1 MSDPAAQPVSG
12 TAPKHAPKQD
22 AGAGCVLLTED
33 RGAVRILRL
42 NRPNKLN
49 ALNTVLTQALL
60 DALLAADAE
69 DGVRAI
75 VLAGE
80 GRGFCAGA
88 DLAEFK
94 DLTPAQQHLVVRRA
108 HLTCRT
114 QSVMQKLGKP
124 VVSAVHGVAVGG
136 GAGLAIG
143 CDMAVAGTDLR
154 FGYPELKHHIVPALV
169 MTGLQRQ
176 LGAKLAFELI
186 SLGRLLGAEEA
197 RAAGLFNRVVAPDG
211 VLDEALGIAEAW
223 AAASPAAMAAAKG
236 LFYRVADL
244 PYDAAMAAGRDVNA
258 RMRAFREPKP

>member
-1 MSDPAAQPVSG
+1 MSAPG
-12 TAPKHAPKQD
+12 TD
-22 AGAGCVLLTED
+22 AVLLTEN

-42 NRPNKLN
+42 NRPDKLN
-49 ALNTVLTQALL
+49 ALNTALTQALL

-94 DLTPAQQHLVVRRA
+94 DLTPAQHHLVVRRA
-108 HLTCRT
+108 DLTCRT
-114 QSVMQKLGKP
+114 QSVIQKLGKP
-124 VVSAVHGVAVGG
+124 VVSAVQGVAVGG

-154 FGYPELKHHIVPALV
+154 FGYPELKHSIVPALV

-197 RAAGLFNRVVAPDG
+197 QAAGLFNRVVPPG
-211 VLDEALGIAEAW
+211 QVLEEALGIAVAW

-258 RMRAFREPKP
+258 LMRAFREARG